1 MSRPR
6 FWSQT
11 RVKPKL
17 KIVRP
22 DSNLSEEKL
31 VLWKEMKDMARSHNG
46 FALVPNS
53 LDKGW
58 KKIKASVAVDTNE

>member
-1 MSRPR
+1 M
-6 FWSQT
+6 
-11 RVKPKL
+11 KLKL

-46 FALVPNS
+46 FALVSNS

>member
-1 MSRPR
+1 M
-6 FWSQT
+6 
-11 RVKPKL
+11 KPKL

-22 DSNLSEEKL
+22 DSNLSEAKL

-46 FALVPNS
+46 FALVSNS

>member
-1 MSRPR
+1 M
-6 FWSQT
+6 
-11 RVKPKL
+11 KPKL

-46 FALVPNS
+46 FALVSNS

-58 KKIKASVAVDTNE
+58 KKIKASVPVDTNE